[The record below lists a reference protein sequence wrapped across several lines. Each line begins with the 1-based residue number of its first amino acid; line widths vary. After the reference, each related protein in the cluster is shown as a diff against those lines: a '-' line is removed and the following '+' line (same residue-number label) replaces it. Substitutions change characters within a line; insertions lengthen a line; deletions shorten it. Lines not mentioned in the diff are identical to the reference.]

1 MTLAVGFDLDMT
13 LIDARPGMAAA
24 MNALAAESGLALDGE
39 HFAANLGPPLDMVLR
54 GFEAP
59 EERIPTLITRF
70 RELYP
75 TTVIPS
81 TLPLPGAAEALAA
94 VKERGGR
101 TLVVTGKYG
110 LNAQRHLDALGWTV
124 DVLAGELW
132 AEAKAEALLAHGA
145 TIYVG
150 DHEGDVRGARAAGAL
165 AVGVPTGPLTAD
177 ALRAAGADVV
187 LDSLLD
193 FPTWLDTHLALAP

>member
-1 MTLAVGFDLDMT
+1 MSLAVGFDLDMT

-59 EERIPTLITRF
+59 EERIPALITRF

-94 VKERGGR
+94 VRARGGR

-110 LNAQRHLDALGWTV
+110 PNAQRHLDALGWTV
-124 DVLAGELW
+124 DALAGELW
-132 AEAKAEALLAHGA
+132 AEAKAEALRAHGA

-165 AVGVPTGPLTAD
+165 SVGVPTGPLTAD

-193 FPTWLDTHLALAP
+193 FPAWLNTHLTLAS